1 MEVFYVNTP
10 QLYTYTFS
18 LSIPLSQNALRRLR
32 FDALSEAVQI
42 PATGE
47 RRSERDRE
55 RYRTAVPHGIATE
68 SEGRYR
74 LARLRGDRRPSKGGV
89 TSRLKLLCAVLDPH
103 LTDAPRG
110 LSSTHI

>member
-32 FDALSEAVQI
+32 FNALSEAVQI

-74 LARLRGDRRPSKGGV
+74 LARLRGTAALQGGV

>member
-32 FDALSEAVQI
+32 FNALSEAVQI

-74 LARLRGDRRPSKGGV
+74 LARLRGDRRPSKGGPPPLQGGSYV
-89 TSRLKLLCAVLDPH
+89 AFK
-103 LTDAPRG
+103 APLRRAR
-110 LSSTHI
+110 STFD

>member
-1 MEVFYVNTP
+1 MFYVNTP
-10 QLYTYTFS
+10 QPYTHTFS
-18 LSIPLSQNALRRLR
+18 LSSPVITKRSQTLKIQRPKRSGTN
-32 FDALSEAVQI
+32 S

-55 RYRTAVPHGIATE
+55 RYRTAVHHGIASE